1 MSTVYSSVHHLHAHR
16 ASSLLHLQR
25 FVAIVMKCALA
36 QLDVFVCCGILFD
49 LAGRDLP
56 YIGFWQLGRYGLA
69 GSASGPVQQQA
80 D

>member
-1 MSTVYSSVHHLHAHR
+1 MHAPDACWLSMRFDHY
-16 ASSLLHLQR
+16 HYY

>member
-1 MSTVYSSVHHLHAHR
+1 
-16 ASSLLHLQR
+16 
-25 FVAIVMKCALA
+25 MKCALA